1 MPERQIKK
9 LSNIIKTKSM
19 IEKIINWS
27 ALTRLITGGD
37 RNGIRS
43 NNIPKKWHTAI
54 DKLIYVDLP
63 AWWERKKKEN

>member
-1 MPERQIKK
+1 
-9 LSNIIKTKSM
+9 M

-63 AWWERKKKEN
+63 AWWERERC